1 MLKTKLIL
9 VLLGMGSGDDLN
21 FIMKGSRPFISMRR
35 KKGGQK
41 TTANGAFTKKS
52 KAGVV
57 DLTFLE
63 CSKNKRYTL
72 FLISKYQGEAPKF
85 DLIIGTKTMHK
96 LGIVLDCQNNTVT
109 IDSNCCPCK
118 TSIVCLLSI
127 VGNT

>member
-21 FIMKGSRPFISMRR
+21 FIMKGSRPFIPMRR

-41 TTANGAFTKKS
+41 TTSNGAFTKKS

-63 CSKNKRYTL
+63 CSKNKRYT
-72 FLISKYQGEAPKF
+72 
-85 DLIIGTKTMHK
+85 
-96 LGIVLDCQNNTVT
+96 
-109 IDSNCCPCK
+109 
-118 TSIVCLLSI
+118 
-127 VGNT
+127 